1 MLIVID
7 DYNKELYDQNNYL
20 DKIINLAKK
29 NKKRLLICII
39 GEGKYINKKQ
49 YQYFSNQDIDFS
61 GLYWNLLIEN
71 DTYKQNGITEKFKKI
86 TLDSFFIK

>member
-61 GLYWNLLIEN
+61 V
-71 DTYKQNGITEKFKKI
+71 TEKFKKI